1 MLKALQLVYGK
12 HLLHRRNRN
21 DYTVKQTIKASLQGR
36 YRIKRVLMFQDPGLQ
51 EFPSDD
57 PIPAAQSQVSFK
69 TLLRQ

>member
-1 MLKALQLVYGK
+1 MGNTFSIGETEMIIQ
-12 HLLHRRNRN
+12 
-21 DYTVKQTIKASLQGR
+21 VKQTIKASLQGR